1 MTMRCV
7 FTIDVEDWFHIL
19 DLSSTPNIS
28 EWDALPSHLERNF
41 LRLLDILSETNT
53 RATCFFLGWVAERF
67 PDLVREAVQRGHEV
81 ASHGYSHRL
90 VYGMTP
96 GEFLEDVTHAKKVI
110 EDASGQ
116 QVLGYRAPGFSVTE
130 ETPWFFDRLMEAG
143 YRYDSSVFP
152 GPRGHGG
159 LRNGRCAPYRLGPAD
174 EFVEFPVS
182 VERIAG
188 RPVCFFG
195 GGYLRLFPYSLV
207 KSMTRRV
214 LSQDRPVIFYVHP
227 REIDPGQPR
236 LAMSLA
242 RRVKSYINLS
252 STEGKIRKLCTDF
265 EMAPFQDIL
274 AMEMQRHSAKVGN
287 REVMQIAAAG
297 QVKESGAARV

>member
-19 DLSSTPNIS
+19 DLSSTPKIS
-28 EWDALPSHLERNF
+28 EWDALPSRVEGNF

-53 RATCFFLGWVAERF
+53 RATCFFLGWVADRF
-67 PDLVREAVQRGHEV
+67 PGLVREAVGRGHEI

-90 VYGMTP
+90 AYGMTP
-96 GEFLEDVTHAKKVI
+96 AEFLEDVTRAKKVI
-110 EDASGQ
+110 EDATGR

-130 ETPWFFDRLMEAG
+130 DTPWFFEKLIEAG

-159 LRNGRCAPYRLGPAD
+159 LRTGRCAPYRLGPAD

-195 GGYLRLFPYSLV
+195 GGYLRIFPYALV
-207 KSMTRRV
+207 KAMTRRV
-214 LSQDRPVIFYVHP
+214 LRQERPAIFYVHP
-227 REIDPGQPR
+227 REIDPSHPR
-236 LAMSLA
+236 LEMSWA
-242 RRVKSYINLS
+242 RRIKSYINLS
-252 STEGKIRKLCTDF
+252 STERKIRRLCADF
-265 EMAPFQDIL
+265 EMAPFEDIL
-274 AMEMQRHSAKVGN
+274 AVEMQRHPAKAGSL
-287 REVMQIAAAG
+287 RAAQIPAADDAQESEV
-297 QVKESGAARV
+297 ARV

>member
-19 DLSSTPNIS
+19 DLSSTPKIS
-28 EWDALPSHLERNF
+28 EWDALPSRVEGNF

-53 RATCFFLGWVAERF
+53 RATCFFLGWVADRF
-67 PDLVREAVQRGHEV
+67 PGLVREAVGRGHEI

-90 VYGMTP
+90 AYGMTP
-96 GEFLEDVTHAKKVI
+96 AEFLEDVTRAKKVI
-110 EDASGQ
+110 EDATGR

-130 ETPWFFDRLMEAG
+130 DTPWFFEKLIEAG

-159 LRNGRCAPYRLGPAD
+159 LRTGRCAPYRLGPAD

-195 GGYLRLFPYSLV
+195 GGYLRIFPYALV
-207 KSMTRRV
+207 KAMTRRV
-214 LSQDRPVIFYVHP
+214 LRQDRPAIFYVHP
-227 REIDPGQPR
+227 REIDPSHPR
-236 LAMSLA
+236 LEMSWA
-242 RRVKSYINLS
+242 RRIKSYINLS
-252 STEGKIRKLCTDF
+252 STERKIRRLCADF
-265 EMAPFQDIL
+265 EMAPFEDIL
-274 AMEMQRHSAKVGN
+274 AVEMQRHPANAGSLRAAQIPTADDAQES
-287 REVMQIAAAG
+287 EV
-297 QVKESGAARV
+297 ARV